1 MAKKN
6 MTVTINGTEYPI
18 RMTMGAL
25 LRFKQET
32 GKELNEANGITDNAT
47 LIWCCIKSACKYEG
61 KDFDMSLM
69 DFADNVDGQ
78 DIQNIA
84 AVLNSLLTG
93 EPKTEEGEDAEK
105 NAV

>member
-47 LIWCCIKSACKYEG
+47 LIWCCIKSACKCEG
-61 KDFDMSLM
+61 KNFDMSLM

-84 AVLNSLLTG
+84 AVLNSLLSGESQTG
-93 EPKTEEGEDAEK
+93 EGEDAEK